1 MRLVPLALVALA
13 GCAPSLTLPPP
24 AAPSTEWNQSLA
36 EAVAVQEIPTG
47 AAPVHQDF
55 DTATGYTR
63 RLVTT
68 HKGIYTGW
76 VQKPQ
81 LSFFALT
88 RGAARPAAMPAV
100 IALVFRTLEPDA
112 VTGPQLVLGC
122 GTTGDTVPLANA
134 SHVAPT
140 GNTHSHF
147 LTYLLPTGRLARFA
161 NCDTGDLQVGQTRVH
176 FGGMELGGLRALLF
190 DLGAT
195 HLAGRT

>member
-1 MRLVPLALVALA
+1 MRFVPLALVALA
-13 GCAPSLTLPPP
+13 GCAPALTLPPP
-24 AAPSTEWNQSLA
+24 AVPSAEWNQRLPA
-36 EAVAVQEIPTG
+36 AVAVLDIPTG
-47 AAPVHQDF
+47 AAPVHHDF
-55 DTATGYTR
+55 DSLSGYTR

-88 RGAARPAAMPAV
+88 EGTARPDGMPAV
-100 IALVFRTLEPDA
+100 IALVFRTLEPEA

-122 GTTGDTVPLANA
+122 GATADTVPLATA
-134 SHVAPT
+134 SHLAPT

-147 LTYLLPTGRLARFA
+147 LTYLLPTGRLAGFA
-161 NCDTGDLQVGQTRVH
+161 NCDAGDLQVGQTRVH
-176 FGGMELGGLRALLF
+176 FGGLELGGIRALLF

-195 HLAGRT
+195 RLAGRT